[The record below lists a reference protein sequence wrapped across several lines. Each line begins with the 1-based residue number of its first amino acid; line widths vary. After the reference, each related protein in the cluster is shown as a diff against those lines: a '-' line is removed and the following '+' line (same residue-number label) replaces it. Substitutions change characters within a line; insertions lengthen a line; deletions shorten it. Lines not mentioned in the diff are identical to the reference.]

1 MNFNKV
7 IFITLSLFI
16 LGCSST
22 ENSHN
27 PANGIIFYEDVAD
40 TGLEAAGGKLSIKY
54 MVGAEKHCSKYYRKA
69 VYVKSGLKDQGFDV
83 KKIRAYEEFKCVRN

>member
-7 IFITLSLFI
+7 IFIILSFFI
-16 LGCSST
+16 LGCQST

-27 PANGIIFYEDVAD
+27 PANGIIFYEEVVDID
-40 TGLEAAGGKLSIKY
+40 LKAAGGEVLVKHMERAK
-54 MVGAEKHCSKYYRKA
+54 KHCSKYYRKA

>member
-40 TGLEAAGGKLSIKY
+40 TGLEAAGGKLSIK
-54 MVGAEKHCSKYYRKA
+54 
-69 VYVKSGLKDQGFDV
+69 
-83 KKIRAYEEFKCVRN
+83 